1 MYKINFDKK
10 VIKDLKKIAYS
21 EQIKIL
27 DIIENKLSIDPYIG
41 KRLAGN
47 LSRFY
52 KYRVGN
58 YRVIYT
64 IYEDTI
70 EIEIIKIGHRKDVY
84 KQRK

>member
-1 MYKINFDKK
+1 MYKISFDKK
-10 VIKDLKKIAYS
+10 VAKDLKKIAPT

-27 DIIENKLSIDPYIG
+27 NAIENKLSQDPYIG

-47 LSRFY
+47 LFNFY

-64 IYEDTI
+64 IDEDII
-70 EIEIIKIGHRKDVY
+70 EIEIIKIGHIKNVY
-84 KQRK
+84 K